1 MLDRLKKLSFIKPSI
16 KSIGLILTAFML
28 VFCYTGVDLLEV
40 LELRTYD
47 MRIKAKPKLR
57 KVDKVVIAAI
67 DEKSLKELGRWPWS
81 RYTIARLV
89 NKLDRLGANTIA
101 LDIVFAEPETTI
113 SLKYLRMAKNEIA
126 LSGDNALAKAFKKS
140 NKVILS
146 MPALQRNEARFF
158 AGLDHKK
165 VSSSVKKH
173 AFKAIRYR
181 HPGEIRV
188 TTRTAYSM
196 LINLPMLE
204 DAARYT
210 GHIAIY
216 PDADG
221 KMRRTPLVL
230 SYKNWFIPSADIQTV
245 RAYTKANNPTLYI
258 TANSV
263 EGIQIGKRFI
273 QTDELGNMLI
283 NYNGPEKTVPT
294 YSVSDIMNNRIKKNA
309 LQNKIVLVGT
319 TAKGIGD
326 VRVTP
331 YSAGY
336 PGVEIRAN
344 IIDNLITG
352 NYIYKPGW
360 VILIDLSLILFFGV
374 ALSWLLPKFGLG
386 LSIAITTLLLA
397 THITMSFYTFNHYN
411 LWFNL
416 VYPVILILLLFI
428 NATVFKYFVTE
439 MEKRRIKSAFKYY
452 VPATIVEQVANN
464 IEDLKLG
471 GEKRELTVLFSDI
484 RGFTAMSE
492 KLGPEELVALLNHYL
507 TKMTDVVFK
516 YNGMLDKYIGDAIMA
531 VYGAPVPRSDH
542 ASLACQTAIDMLIEL
557 KQLQL
562 EWRNQQL
569 PVMEIGIGI
578 NTGPMIV
585 GNMGS
590 NSKDL
595 KKFNY
600 TVIGDAVNLA
610 SRIEHLNKTYGSRI
624 LISEFTYQ
632 YTKDE
637 LRHVREIDVAQVR
650 GRKAEVKLYEI
661 LVEDLYE
668 TLDWLP
674 DFNEAYRLFRNDKLV
689 QAKKIFKK
697 LVKEQQDPVSHY
709 YLDRCK

>member
-1 MLDRLKKLSFIKPSI
+1 MLNRLNKLSFLKPSI
-16 KSIGLILTAFML
+16 KSIGLMLTAIML
-28 VFCYTGVDLLEV
+28 VFCYTEVDLLEV

-47 MRIKAKPKLR
+47 MRIKAKPKQR
-57 KVDKVVIAAI
+57 KVDNVVIAAI

-89 NKLDRLGANTIA
+89 NKLDRLGASAIA

-113 SLKYLRMAKNEIA
+113 SLRHLRMAKKEIA
-126 LSGDNALAKAFKKS
+126 LSGDNALEKALRKS

-146 MPALQRNEARFF
+146 VPALQRDEARFF
-158 AGLDHKK
+158 SGLDHEK
-165 VSSSVKKH
+165 VSNSIKKH
-173 AFKAIRYR
+173 AYKAIRYR
-181 HPGEIRV
+181 YPGKARANTLTV
-188 TTRTAYSM
+188 YSM

-204 DAARYT
+204 NAARYT
-210 GHIAIY
+210 GHIAIL
-216 PDADG
+216 PDVDG
-221 KMRRTPLVL
+221 KLRRTPLVL
-230 SYKNWFIPSADIQTV
+230 SYKNWFIPSADVQAV
-245 RAYTKANNPTLYI
+245 RAHSKANNLTLHI
-258 TANSV
+258 TANSI

-273 QTDELGNMLI
+273 QTDELGYMLI
-283 NYNGPEKTVPT
+283 NYSGPEKTVPT
-294 YSVSDIMNNRIKKNA
+294 YSVSNILNSRIKKNA
-309 LQNKIVLVGT
+309 LKNKVVLVGT
-319 TAKGIGD
+319 TAKGSGD

-331 YSAGY
+331 YSAVY

-352 NYIYKPGW
+352 HYIYKPAW
-360 VILIDLSLILFFGV
+360 VILIDLFLILLFGI
-374 ALSWLLPKFGLG
+374 ALSWFLPRFGLG
-386 LSIAITTLLLA
+386 ASMAITALLLTA
-397 THITMSFYTFNHYN
+397 HIMMSFYTFNHYN

-416 VYPVILILLLFI
+416 VYPAILILLLFI
-428 NATVFKYFVTE
+428 NATVFKYFITE

-452 VPATIVEQVANN
+452 VPATIVEQVADN

-484 RGFTAMSE
+484 RGFTTMSE
-492 KLGPEELVALLNHYL
+492 KLGPEELVALLNRYL
-507 TKMTDVVFK
+507 TKMTDIVFK

-531 VYGAPVPRSDH
+531 VYGAPLPRPDH
-542 ASLACQTAIDMLIEL
+542 ASLACKTAIDMLIEL
-557 KQLQL
+557 KQLQI
-562 EWRNQQL
+562 EWQGQQL
-569 PVMEIGIGI
+569 PVMDIGIGI

-632 YTKDE
+632 YAKDE
-637 LRHVREIDVAQVR
+637 LHHVREIDVTQVR
-650 GRKAEVKLYEI
+650 GRESEVKLYEI

-674 DFNEAYRLFRNDKLV
+674 DFNEAYQLFRNGKLT
-689 QAKKIFKK
+689 QAKKIFQK
-697 LVKEQQDPVSHY
+697 LVKEQQDPVSHF

>member
-1 MLDRLKKLSFIKPSI
+1 MLNRLKKLSFLKPSI
-16 KSIGLILTAFML
+16 KSIGLMLTVAML
-28 VFCYTGVDLLEV
+28 VFCYTGVDLLEI

-47 MRIKAKPKLR
+47 MRIKAKPKQR
-57 KVDKVVIAAI
+57 KVDNVVIAAI

-89 NKLDRLGANTIA
+89 NKLDRLGASAIA

-113 SLKYLRMAKNEIA
+113 SLKHLRMAKNEIA
-126 LSGDNALAKAFKKS
+126 LSGDHALEKALRKS

-146 MPALQRNEARFF
+146 VPALQRDEARFF
-158 AGLDHKK
+158 SGLDHEK
-165 VSSSVKKH
+165 VSNRIKKH
-173 AFKAIRYR
+173 AYKAIRYR
-181 HPGEIRV
+181 YPSKAR
-188 TTRTAYSM
+188 TTTLSAYTM
-196 LINLPMLE
+196 LINLPMLD

-210 GHIAIY
+210 GHIAIL
-216 PDADG
+216 PDTDG

-230 SYKNWFIPSADIQTV
+230 SYKKWFIPSADIQVV
-245 RAYTKANNPTLYI
+245 RTHTKASNLTLHI
-258 TANSV
+258 TANSI
-263 EGIQIGKRFI
+263 EGVQIGKRFI
-273 QTDELGNMLI
+273 HTDEFGNMLI

-294 YSVSDIMNNRIKKNA
+294 YSVSDILHNRIKKNI
-309 LQNKIVLVGT
+309 LKNKIVLVGT

-326 VRVTP
+326 IRVTP
-331 YSAGY
+331 YSTVF

-352 NYIYKPGW
+352 HYIYKPGW
-360 VILIDLSLILFFGV
+360 VILVDLSLILLIGI
-374 ALSWLLPKFGLG
+374 ALSWFLPRFGLG
-386 LSIAITTLLLA
+386 SSIAITALLLTA
-397 THITMSFYTFNHYN
+397 YITMSFYTFNHYN

-428 NATVFKYFVTE
+428 NATVFKYFITE
-439 MEKRRIKSAFKYY
+439 TEKRRIKSAFKYY
-452 VPATIVEQVANN
+452 VPATIVEQVADN

-542 ASLACQTAIDMLIEL
+542 AKLACQTAIDMLIEL

-562 EWRNQQL
+562 EWRDQQL
-569 PVMEIGIGI
+569 PIMDIGIGI

-632 YTKDE
+632 YAKDE
-637 LRHVREIDVAQVR
+637 LRHVREIDVTQVR
-650 GRKAEVKLYEI
+650 GRESEVRLYEI

-674 DFNEAYRLFRNDKLV
+674 DFNEAYQLFRNGKLA
-689 QAKKIFKK
+689 QAKKIFKN
-697 LVKEQQDPVSHY
+697 LVKEQQDPVSHFY
-709 YLDRCK
+709 MDRCK

>member
-1 MLDRLKKLSFIKPSI
+1 MLNRLNKLSFLKPSI
-16 KSIGLILTAFML
+16 KSIGLMLTAIML
-28 VFCYTGVDLLEV
+28 VFCYTEVDLLEV

-47 MRIKAKPKLR
+47 MRIKAKPKQR
-57 KVDKVVIAAI
+57 KVDNVVIAAI

-89 NKLDRLGANTIA
+89 NKLDRLGASAIA

-113 SLKYLRMAKNEIA
+113 SLRHLRMAKKEIA
-126 LSGDNALAKAFKKS
+126 LSGDNALEKALRKS

-146 MPALQRNEARFF
+146 VPALQRDEARFF
-158 AGLDHKK
+158 SGLDHEK
-165 VSSSVKKH
+165 VSNSIKKH
-173 AFKAIRYR
+173 AYKAIRYR
-181 HPGEIRV
+181 YPGKARANTLTV
-188 TTRTAYSM
+188 YSM

-204 DAARYT
+204 NAARYT
-210 GHIAIY
+210 GHIAIL
-216 PDADG
+216 PDVDG
-221 KMRRTPLVL
+221 KLRRTPLVL
-230 SYKNWFIPSADIQTV
+230 SYKNWFIPSADVQAV
-245 RAYTKANNPTLYI
+245 RAHSKANNLTLHI
-258 TANSV
+258 TANSI

-273 QTDELGNMLI
+273 QTDELGYMLI
-283 NYNGPEKTVPT
+283 NYSGPEKTVPT
-294 YSVSDIMNNRIKKNA
+294 YSVSDILNSRIKKNA
-309 LQNKIVLVGT
+309 LKNKVVLVGT
-319 TAKGIGD
+319 TAKGSGD

-331 YSAGY
+331 YSAVY

-352 NYIYKPGW
+352 HYIYKPAW
-360 VILIDLSLILFFGV
+360 VILIDLFLILLFGI
-374 ALSWLLPKFGLG
+374 ALSWFLPRFGLG
-386 LSIAITTLLLA
+386 ASMAITALLLTA
-397 THITMSFYTFNHYN
+397 HIMMSFYTFNHYN

-416 VYPVILILLLFI
+416 VYPAILILLLFI
-428 NATVFKYFVTE
+428 NATVFKYFITE

-452 VPATIVEQVANN
+452 VPATIVEQVADN

-484 RGFTAMSE
+484 RGFTTMSE
-492 KLGPEELVALLNHYL
+492 KLGPEELVALLNRYL
-507 TKMTDVVFK
+507 TKMTDIVFK

-531 VYGAPVPRSDH
+531 VYGAPLPRPDH
-542 ASLACQTAIDMLIEL
+542 ASLACKTAIDMLIEL
-557 KQLQL
+557 KQLQI
-562 EWRNQQL
+562 EWQGQQL
-569 PVMEIGIGI
+569 PVMDIGIGI

-632 YTKDE
+632 YAKDE
-637 LRHVREIDVAQVR
+637 LRHVREIDVTQVR
-650 GRKAEVKLYEI
+650 GRESEVKLYEI

-674 DFNEAYRLFRNDKLV
+674 DFNEAYRLFRNGKLT
-689 QAKKIFKK
+689 QAKKIFQK
-697 LVKEQQDPVSHY
+697 LVKEQQDPVSHF
-709 YLDRCK
+709 YLGRCK